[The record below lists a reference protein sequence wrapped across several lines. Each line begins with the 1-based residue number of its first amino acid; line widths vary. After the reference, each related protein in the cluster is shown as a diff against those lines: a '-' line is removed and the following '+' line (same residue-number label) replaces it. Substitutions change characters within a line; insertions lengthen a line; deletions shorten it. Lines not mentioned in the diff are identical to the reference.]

1 MENKEITAAELFVKA
16 DQRIEDLRNEVA
28 NNHNRLRDEVIYN
41 HNKLVDTFNGDYEQ
55 FCRCLDNHDKAI
67 AHLTSRVN
75 TLENVVKLG
84 ETVIF
89 VTVFCHIW
97 KKMKKKRKS
106 GSDENQAENWQK

>member
-16 DQRIEDLRNEVA
+16 EQRVDSLRK
-28 NNHNRLRDEVIYN
+28 EVIYN
-41 HNKLVDTFNGDYEQ
+41 HNKLVEDMD
-55 FCRCLDNHDKAI
+55 R
-67 AHLTSRVN
+67 N
-75 TLENVVKLG
+75 TAVTNKNFMLFKDSISSLENRMNKVENVVKLG

-106 GSDENQAENWQK
+106 GNEENQAENGQK